1 MTKLGAGLRSGY
13 AVKCVA
19 IYGRVFRVYFCVA
32 LYPVLK
38 YEPRFQ
44 ASAASV
50 ITFNP
55 KLFFNT
61 YPEPRYRSGFL
72 KLYISTALPL
82 YRSTNL
88 LCWISQI
95 LQLYRSTTFFFVLK
109 CVTWEIILKTRLNH
123 LVEQIYWKNAVVYR
137 DG

>member
-1 MTKLGAGLRSGY
+1 M
-13 AVKCVA
+13 
-19 IYGRVFRVYFCVA
+19 
-32 LYPVLK
+32 
-38 YEPRFQ
+38 
-44 ASAASV
+44 

-82 YRSTNL
+82 YRFTNL

-95 LQLYRSTTFFFVLK
+95 LQLYRSTTFFFRTQMRHMGDNLENEAK
-109 CVTWEIILKTRLNH
+109 SS
-123 LVEQIYWKNAVVYR
+123 
-137 DG
+137 G